1 MAIAYQPLESKSGFK
16 SPGFLVDETGNVT
29 VNGEFRTTQE
39 FKVNGVQ
46 VIDDTDSVVSLGES
60 IRASY
65 LTRLGTLEF
74 LNIDGDFTIA
84 QGSSPYFSVI
94 NGHIEMESFQDVG
107 RIDNVELGLKTP
119 APASFT
125 TVNIGPGD
133 STGEL
138 TVQGNMLVTGTS
150 VVGPLV
156 NVGGIAVSGVLS
168 STEQPTAVSHL
179 TRKDYVD
186 NRISALAI
194 ALGG

>member
-1 MAIAYQPLESKSGFK
+1 MAINFIPFESKSGFK

-29 VNGEFRTTQE
+29 VDGEFRTTQN
-39 FKVNGVQ
+39 FKVNGIQ

-84 QGSSPYFSVI
+84 QGSSPYFSVV
-94 NGHIEMESFQDVG
+94 NGHVEIESFQAVG
-107 RIDNVELGLKTP
+107 RIDNVEIGLKTP
-119 APASFT
+119 APANFT

-156 NVGGIAVSGVLS
+156 NVGGIAVSGVLT
-168 STEQPTAVSHL
+168 STEQPTAISHL

>member
-1 MAIAYQPLESKSGFK
+1 MAINFIPFESKSGFK

-29 VNGEFRTTQE
+29 VDGEFRTTQD
-39 FKVNGVQ
+39 FKVNGIQ

-74 LNIDGDFTIA
+74 LNIDGDLTIA
-84 QGSSPYFSVI
+84 QGSSPYFSVV
-94 NGHIEMESFQDVG
+94 NGHVEIESFQAVG
-107 RIDNVELGLKTP
+107 RIDNVEIGLKTP
-119 APASFT
+119 APANFT

-156 NVGGIAVSGVLS
+156 NVGGIAVSGVLT
-168 STEQPTAVSHL
+168 STEQPTAISHL

>member
-16 SPGFLVDETGNVT
+16 SPGFIVDEAGNVT

-84 QGSSPYFSVI
+84 QGSSPYFSVV
-94 NGHIEMESFQDVG
+94 NGHIEMESFQGVG
-107 RIDNVELGLKTP
+107 RIDNVEVGLRTP
-119 APASFT
+119 SSANFT
-125 TVNIGPGD
+125 SVNIGPGD
-133 STGEL
+133 SSGSL
-138 TVQGNMLVTGTS
+138 TVQGTMVVTGSSVLGPTAIIGNFG
-150 VVGPLV
+150 VVGD
-156 NVGGIAVSGVLS
+156 VSV
-168 STEQPTAVSHL
+168 TNQPTEINHL

-194 ALGG
+194 ALGA

>member
-16 SPGFLVDETGNVT
+16 SPGFIVDEAGNVT

>member
-1 MAIAYQPLESKSGFK
+1 MAINFIPFESKSGFK
-16 SPGFLVDETGNVT
+16 SPGFLVDEAGNVT

-84 QGSSPYFSVI
+84 QGSSPYFSVV
-94 NGHIEMESFQDVG
+94 NGHIEMESFQGVG

>member
-84 QGSSPYFSVI
+84 QGSSPYFSVV

>member
-1 MAIAYQPLESKSGFK
+1 MAINFIPFESKSGFK

-29 VNGEFRTTQE
+29 VDGEFRTTQE

-60 IRASY
+60 IRSSY

-74 LNIDGDFTIA
+74 LNIDGDLTIA
-84 QGSSPYFSVI
+84 QGSSPYFSVV
-94 NGHIEMESFQDVG
+94 NGHIEMESFQAVG

-119 APASFT
+119 APANFT
-125 TVNIGPGD
+125 NVNIGPGD
-133 STGEL
+133 SAGEL

-156 NVGGIAVSGVLS
+156 NVGGIVVSGVLS

-186 NRISALAI
+186 NRISALSI